1 MKVNY
6 LINSK
11 QMKRFCFF
19 CLVSLVLCGCEK
31 DPSVENNTPSIA
43 SGLVTNITN
52 TSATIN
58 IQITSYSDAACNV
71 GVIYSTS
78 KSFTNAKREDGEPGL
93 CYITGLTRNTMYYY
107 KAYATNGT
115 DYVFGEVRTFTTLNT
130 SATVTT
136 VNAYSLGYNSSYS
149 YPYRFNV
156 AVAIVGL
163 DQVEEWGVMVSSDKN
178 FSYNSKSAI
187 TDFGYVEGTTYIQ
200 SWGSTITGTRYC
212 RAYAKLLNGSYIYGI
227 TKTVILSRY

>member
-1 MKVNY
+1 MKK
-6 LINSK
+6 L
-11 QMKRFCFF
+11 CFF
-19 CLVSLVLCGCEK
+19 CLVALALSGCEK
-31 DPSVENNTPSIA
+31 DPSVENDTPVIA
-43 SGLVTNITN
+43 SGLATNISN

-58 IQITSYSDAACNV
+58 IQITNYGIATNEI

-78 KSFTNAKREDGEPGL
+78 KSFTNAEREAGGSGV
-93 CYITGLTRNTMYYY
+93 CYITGLTRNTEYYY

-115 DYVFGEVRTFTTLNT
+115 DYVFGDIKSFTTLNA
-130 SATVTT
+130 SAFVTT

-156 AVAIVGL
+156 AVSIVGL
-163 DQVEEWGVMVSSDKN
+163 DQVVEWGVMVSSDKN

-200 SWGSTITGTRYC
+200 SWGSTVTGTRYC